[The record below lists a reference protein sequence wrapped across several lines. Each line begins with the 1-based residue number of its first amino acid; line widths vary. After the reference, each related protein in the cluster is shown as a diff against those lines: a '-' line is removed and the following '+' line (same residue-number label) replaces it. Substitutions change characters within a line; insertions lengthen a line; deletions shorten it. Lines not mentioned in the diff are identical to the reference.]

1 MTTLPLFPLNTV
13 LFPEG
18 LLPLRIFETR
28 YLDMVRRCLREDG
41 RFVIVAIEPD
51 TESGAPRPD
60 AETDPSVGFHPIGT
74 EVAIVD
80 WDQRPDGLL
89 GILVKGE
96 RRHQLHNPRRAEDGL
111 WLAEVEPL
119 QERPDVSLPVD
130 YASLADLL
138 ERLLD
143 QLGTPWS
150 HLERRFDDSS
160 WVVGRLTELL
170 PIDLE
175 VKQQL
180 LEADDPI
187 ERLERLRA
195 AMLAASKS

>member
-1 MTTLPLFPLNTV
+1 MAN
-13 LFPEG
+13 
-18 LLPLRIFETR
+18 
-28 YLDMVRRCLREDG
+28 RRCWRC
-41 RFVIVAIEPD
+41 
-51 TESGAPRPD
+51 
-60 AETDPSVGFHPIGT
+60 
-74 EVAIVD
+74 
-80 WDQRPDGLL
+80 Q
-89 GILVKGE
+89 
-96 RRHQLHNPRRAEDGL
+96 
-111 WLAEVEPL
+111 
-119 QERPDVSLPVD
+119 RPDVSLPVD

>member
-28 YLDMVRRCLREDG
+28 YLDMVRRCLRDDS
-41 RFVIVAIEPD
+41 RFVIVATEPER
-51 TESGAPRPD
+51 ESGALP
-60 AETDPSVGFHPIGT
+60 AETDASAGFYGVGT
-74 EVAIVD
+74 EAAIVD

-96 RRHQLHNPRRAEDGL
+96 ARRVIHNARRADDGL
-111 WLAEVEPL
+111 WLGEVEPL
-119 QERPDVSLPVD
+119 PEYPEVSLPVD

-150 HLERRFDDSS
+150 HLERRFDDST
-160 WVVGRLTELL
+160 WVGARLTELL

-175 VKQQL
+175 IKQQL

>member
-28 YLDMVRRCLREDG
+28 YLDMVRRCLRDDG
-41 RFVIVAIEPD
+41 RFVIVATEPAP
-51 TESGAPRPD
+51 ESGALP
-60 AETDPSVGFHPIGT
+60 AETDPSAGFYGVGT
-74 EVAIVD
+74 EAAIVD

-96 RRHQLHNPRRAEDGL
+96 GRRVIHNARRADDGL
-111 WLAEVEPL
+111 WLGEVESLP
-119 QERPDVSLPVD
+119 EYPEVSLPVD

-150 HLERRFDDSS
+150 HLERRFDDST
-160 WVVGRLTELL
+160 WVAARLTELL

-175 VKQQL
+175 IKQQL

>member
-1 MTTLPLFPLNTV
+1 MTSLPLFPLNTV

-28 YLDMVRRCLREDG
+28 YLDMVRRCLRDDG
-41 RFVIVAIEPD
+41 RFVIVATEP
-51 TESGAPRPD
+51 ERQSGELP
-60 AETDPSVGFHPIGT
+60 AETDPSAGFYGVGT
-74 EVAIVD
+74 EAAIVD

-96 RRHQLHNPRRAEDGL
+96 GRRVIHNARRADDGL
-111 WLAEVEPL
+111 WLGEVEPL
-119 QERPDVSLPVD
+119 PEYPEVSLPVD

-150 HLERRFDDSS
+150 HLERRFDDST
-160 WVVGRLTELL
+160 WVAARLTELL

-175 VKQQL
+175 IKQQL

>member
-28 YLDMVRRCLREDG
+28 YLDMVRRCLRDDG
-41 RFVIVAIEPD
+41 RFVIVATEPEPD
-51 TESGAPRPD
+51 SGERPS
-60 AETDPSVGFHPIGT
+60 ETDPSVGFHGVGT
-74 EVAIVD
+74 EAVIVD

-96 RRHQLHNPRRAEDGL
+96 GRRVIENARRADDGL
-111 WLAEVEPL
+111 WLGDVEPL
-119 QERPDVSLPVD
+119 QEYPEVSLPVD

-150 HLERRFDDSS
+150 HLERRFDDST
-160 WVVGRLTELL
+160 WVAARLTELL

>member
-13 LFPEG
+13 LFPDG

-28 YLDMVRRCLREDG
+28 YLDMVRRCLRDDS
-41 RFVIVAIEPD
+41 RFVIVATEPER
-51 TESGAPRPD
+51 ESGALP
-60 AETDPSVGFHPIGT
+60 AETDASAGFYGVGT
-74 EVAIVD
+74 EAAIVD

-96 RRHQLHNPRRAEDGL
+96 ARRVIHNARRADDGL
-111 WLAEVEPL
+111 WLGEVEPL
-119 QERPDVSLPVD
+119 PEYPEVSLPVD

-150 HLERRFDDSS
+150 HLERRFDDST
-160 WVVGRLTELL
+160 WVAARLTELL

-175 VKQQL
+175 IKQQL

>member
-28 YLDMVRRCLREDG
+28 YLDMVRRCLRDDG
-41 RFVIVAIEPD
+41 RFVIVATEP
-51 TESGAPRPD
+51 ERQSGELP
-60 AETDPSVGFHPIGT
+60 AETDPSAGFYGVGT
-74 EVAIVD
+74 EATIVD

-96 RRHQLHNPRRAEDGL
+96 GRRVIHNARRAEDGL
-111 WLAEVEPL
+111 WLGEVEPL
-119 QERPDVSLPVD
+119 PEYPEVSLPVD

-150 HLERRFDDSS
+150 HLERRFDDST
-160 WVVGRLTELL
+160 WVAARLTELL

-175 VKQQL
+175 IKQQL